1 MATSELPVFPESTF
15 LAAEATRRG
24 VGCVDRAPPLCF
36 PEHMLLEEA
45 SNPPCLKGL
54 RIFPFS

>member
-1 MATSELPVFPESTF
+1 MATSELLVFPESTF

-24 VGCVDRAPPLCF
+24 GGCVDQAPPLCF
-36 PEHMLLEEA
+36 REHMYLGQG
-45 SNPPCLKGL
+45 SDPPCLKGL